1 MGSFNLDI
9 EKFFDELEERGQQL
23 KGIFCIQYPIYCIHS
38 NISDITPDP
47 LDNLDKAIADFIISK
62 SDFSPFQISSL
73 MGTSKSLIENRIINM
88 IRDGLIIKNDNFY
101 NLTDKGIEV
110 FKNKTLVRE
119 HKQSYDFYID
129 GLTLKPL
136 PRIFYTYYNNKFISE
151 YDSFYRTN
159 TRGETYTIKPFGPDL
174 VHTPPN
180 KEEIIEDIFSIDHSE
195 RDLYYIP
202 TGLQSI
208 DDISFTRLSFQLL
221 IYVSS
226 SENGLVKELIDGFA
240 LYSLSENLSYYE
252 SVRKNIKSFEKNIQ
266 SKIDNLEF
274 KINIPRQR
282 EDARGESK
290 PIITTN
296 WQEIDKYKSSQSKC
310 FSFSSDDLIKVV
322 EQIFQINNVAPESII
337 NEDCLI
343 EMSIN
348 KNMLFS
354 SPDRQKLI
362 NDLIRERDYK
372 FGNLDNN
379 VFLLYLYFRTT
390 DNFVRSIIELKKRLN
405 KYSKNEINANW
416 IENNCKEFSTNYR
429 QLFIAAGEYEL
440 LEFLDIEK
448 YMTQFN

>member
-1 MGSFNLDI
+1 M
-9 EKFFDELEERGQQL
+9 
-23 KGIFCIQYPIYCIHS
+23 
-38 NISDITPDP
+38 
-47 LDNLDKAIADFIISK
+47 
-62 SDFSPFQISSL
+62 
-73 MGTSKSLIENRIINM
+73 
-88 IRDGLIIKNDNFY
+88 
-101 NLTDKGIEV
+101 
-110 FKNKTLVRE
+110 
-119 HKQSYDFYID
+119 
-129 GLTLKPL
+129 
-136 PRIFYTYYNNKFISE
+136 
-151 YDSFYRTN
+151 
-159 TRGETYTIKPFGPDL
+159 
-174 VHTPPN
+174 
-180 KEEIIEDIFSIDHSE
+180 
-195 RDLYYIP
+195 
-202 TGLQSI
+202 
-208 DDISFTRLSFQLL
+208 

-226 SENGLVKELIDGFA
+226 SENELVKELIDGFA

-266 SKIDNLEF
+266 SKIENLEF

-282 EDARGESK
+282 EDVSGESK

-296 WQEIDKYKSSQSKC
+296 WQEIDKYKCSQGKC

-322 EQIFQINNVAPESII
+322 EQIFQINQVAPESII

-348 KNMLFS
+348 KNMLLS

-379 VFLLYLYFRTT
+379 VFLLYLYYRTA

-416 IENNCKEFSTNYR
+416 IENNCMEFSTNYR

-440 LEFLDIEK
+440 LEILDIEK
-448 YMTQFN
+448 YMTQLN